1 MYKVS
6 VIMPVYNAGK
16 YLRCALDSIVNQ
28 SLGFENIE
36 LILVDDWWLTMV

>member
-16 YLRCALDSIVNQ
+16 YLRNALESVVNQ
-28 SLGFENIE
+28 SIGFENIN
-36 LILVDDWWLTMV
+36 